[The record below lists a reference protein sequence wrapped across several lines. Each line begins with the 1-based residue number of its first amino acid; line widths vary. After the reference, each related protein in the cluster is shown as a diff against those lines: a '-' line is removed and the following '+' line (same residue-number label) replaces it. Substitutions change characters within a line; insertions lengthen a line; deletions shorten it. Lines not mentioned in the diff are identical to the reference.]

1 MADVAILGTGRMGS
15 AMARRV
21 AGAGHRLAVWNRT
34 EATARVVADGI
45 PGVVSVA
52 STPAA
57 AVRNKDVV
65 LTVLADGDAT
75 RTTVLDRGV
84 LTALTPGTVLCDLG
98 TSGPSVATDL
108 ARGLADAQVRFLD
121 APVSGSVPAV
131 EAGTLLVMAGG
142 DADAVAV
149 ARPVLAAFARTVLH
163 VGPAG
168 AGQTMKL
175 AVNLV
180 VHDLNS
186 AVAEALVIATS
197 AGIDAAAAYDVFEES
212 VIAAPFVHYK
222 RAAFLEPD
230 GPVAMSLDLVGK
242 DLRLIVALADELRVP
257 VRMTE
262 ANAASVAAACRAGYG
277 PRDMA
282 SLSRFLTA
290 HRDSV

>member
-108 ARGLADAQVRFLD
+108 ARGLADAQVR
-121 APVSGSVPAV
+121 
-131 EAGTLLVMAGG
+131 
-142 DADAVAV
+142 
-149 ARPVLAAFARTVLH
+149 
-163 VGPAG
+163 
-168 AGQTMKL
+168 
-175 AVNLV
+175 
-180 VHDLNS
+180 
-186 AVAEALVIATS
+186 
-197 AGIDAAAAYDVFEES
+197 
-212 VIAAPFVHYK
+212 
-222 RAAFLEPD
+222 
-230 GPVAMSLDLVGK
+230 
-242 DLRLIVALADELRVP
+242 
-257 VRMTE
+257 
-262 ANAASVAAACRAGYG
+262 
-277 PRDMA
+277 
-282 SLSRFLTA
+282 
-290 HRDSV
+290 